1 MNTKSI
7 FKSTK
12 PIPNIKITKQDE
24 LDELDELSNLLE
36 EKSVHSNMSNSTSNK
51 NEPKYKP
58 QGKSSIIT
66 KTSKSI
72 SDDSIKFGKTQFQST
87 EETPDL
93 YENLELEL
101 LPKNYGNNS
110 NLELELLPKNYGNNS
125 NLELELLPK
134 NYGNKW
140 TDEDKKELIS
150 LLKQSANKEIDYTNI
165 ALKLGRS
172 EGGVKGEIKKMII
185 TRYLNGEEADLIAVD
200 MNIQYKFIKILI
212 KSYIENEIDTDI
224 NNLEKENKLL
234 KLKME
239 NMELRKNIFKLTNK

>member
-1 MNTKSI
+1 MNTKSTN
-7 FKSTK
+7 STNSTNSV
-12 PIPNIKITKQDE
+12 PNIKITKQDE

-36 EKSVHSNMSNSTSNK
+36 EKSVNSTISSSTTNN
-51 NEPKYKP
+51 NEPINKTK
-58 QGKSSIIT
+58 GKSSIIT
-66 KTSKSI
+66 KTSKPVL
-72 SDDSIKFGKTQFQST
+72 DYSIKFGKKQFQSA

-101 LPKNYGNNS
+101 LPKNYGN
-110 NLELELLPKNYGNNS
+110 
-125 NLELELLPK
+125 
-134 NYGNKW
+134 KW
-140 TDEDKKELIS
+140 TDEDKQELIL
-150 LLKQSANKEIDYTNI
+150 LLKQSVNKEIDYSNI

-185 TRYLNGEEADLIAVD
+185 TRYLNGEEADLIAID

-212 KSYIENEIDTDI
+212 KSYIDNEIDSDI

-239 NMELRKNIFKLTNK
+239 NMELRKNISNIVKK

>member
-1 MNTKSI
+1 MSTTSIIKSKTI
-7 FKSTK
+7 A
-12 PIPNIKITKQDE
+12 NIKITKQDE

-36 EKSVHSNMSNSTSNK
+36 EKSEHSTISK
-51 NEPKYKP
+51 NTNNIDEPKSK
-58 QGKSSIIT
+58 IAILT
-66 KTSKSI
+66 KTNKPVSN
-72 SDDSIKFGKTQFQST
+72 DTIKFGKIQSQSQSQLA
-87 EETPDL
+87 EEIPDL

-101 LPKNYGNNS
+101 LPKNF
-110 NLELELLPKNYGNNS
+110 
-125 NLELELLPK
+125 
-134 NYGNKW
+134 GNKW

-150 LLKQSANKEIDYTNI
+150 LLKQSGNKEIDYTNI

-185 TRYLNGEEADLIAVD
+185 TRYLNGEESELIAID
-200 MNIQYKFIKILI
+200 MNVQYKFIKILI